1 MTTQRTFERFDQIT
15 YQRPDYDAFVTEW
28 DKLLVQ
34 FRTATSAEEQSLL
47 LETMNRLR
55 IELDTAATI
64 VSIRHSCDTSDQ
76 FYAEEQ
82 RYMDTVRPL
91 IAEHVNNLYRALI
104 SSPYRGELEQ
114 EWGPQLF
121 RIAELSIRCQS
132 PEVIPQLQR
141 ENQLAT
147 EYQKLLASAEIPFDG
162 NVLNLSSIVP
172 YLQHTDRSIR
182 RAASEAKWEFFQTHA
197 EELDRLYDELVRVR
211 TEIAQRLGFRSFTEL
226 GYMRML
232 RSDYTAADVARYR
245 KYVLRHIVPITRTLR
260 YRQAQRLGVEKLTY
274 YDEPLYYRSGNP
286 TPKGDPDWIIAQA
299 RAMYAEMS
307 PETDAFFRL
316 LEHRRLMDLVTRPK
330 KATGGYCTFLAAYG
344 VPFIFANFNGTL
356 HDVDVLT
363 HEFGHAFQCY
373 SSRNHRA
380 PEYWFPT
387 YEACEIHSMSMEF
400 FAWPWIKRFFGEDE
414 DKYQFQHLS
423 GALLF
428 LPYAVLVD
436 HFQHEVYDN
445 PTMTPAERKQ
455 CWRTLEQ
462 LYLPHRDYDGNAFLE
477 AGSVWQQQRHIYE
490 SPFYYIDYALAQV
503 CALQFWVRAKRD
515 RSGAWHDYVELCRA
529 GGTRP
534 FTELV
539 AMAHLESPFNERSFT
554 SIIGDITT
562 RLESVPDS
570 HFE

>member
-1 MTTQRTFERFDQIT
+1 MTTHRTFETFERIP
-15 YQRPDYDAFVTEW
+15 YQRPDYDAFVAEW
-28 DKLLVQ
+28 KRLLDE
-34 FRTATSAEEQSLL
+34 FRTATNPEEQSIL
-47 LETMNRLR
+47 LETMNQLR

-76 FYAEEQ
+76 FYAAEQ
-82 RYMDTVRPL
+82 EYMDTVRPL
-91 IAEHVNNLYRALI
+91 IAEHVNDLYRALI
-104 SSPYRGELEQ
+104 SSPFRHELERT
-114 EWGPQLF
+114 WGAQLF
-121 RIAELSIRCQS
+121 RIAEMSIRCQS
-132 PEVIPQLQR
+132 PEVIPLLQR

-147 EYQKLLASAEIPFDG
+147 EYQKLLASAEIVFDG
-162 NVLNLSSIVP
+162 KTLNLSSIAP
-172 YLQHTDRSIR
+172 YLQHTDRAVR
-182 RAASEAKWEFFQTHA
+182 RAASEAKWDFFRAHA

-211 TEIAQRLGFRSFTEL
+211 TEIAQRLGYRTFTAL

-245 KYVLRHIVPITRTLR
+245 EYVLRHIVPIAVKLR
-260 YRQAQRLGVEKLTY
+260 KRQAQRLGLEQLTF
-274 YDEPLYYRSGNP
+274 YDEPLQYRSGNP

-299 RAMYAEMS
+299 RSMYAEMS
-307 PETDAFFRL
+307 AETDEFFRL
-316 LEHRRLMDLVTRPK
+316 MEQRRLMDLLTRPK
-330 KATGGYCTFLAAYG
+330 KATGGYCTFLGAYG
-344 VPFIFANFNGTL
+344 VPFIFANFNGTA

-373 SSRNHRA
+373 SSRHHRA

-400 FAWPWIKRFFGEDE
+400 FAWPWIKRFFREDE

-436 HFQHEVYDN
+436 EFQHQVYDH

-455 CWRTLEQ
+455 CWRQLEQ
-462 LYLPHRDYDGNAFLE
+462 RYLPYRNYDGNAFLE
-477 AGSVWQQQRHIYE
+477 TGSVWQQQRHIYE

-503 CALQFWVRAKRD
+503 CALQFWVRAKSDRD
-515 RSGAWHDYVELCRA
+515 AAWRDYLELCRA
-529 GGTRP
+529 GGTRA

-539 AMAHLESPFNERSFT
+539 ALANLQSPFDERSFT
-554 SIIGDITT
+554 AIIGDITA
-562 RLESVPDS
+562 RLDGVPDS
-570 HFE
+570 HFD